1 MGATLKGRTILPG
14 NVSGIAVVS
23 KVGFNTYAS
32 FFDSIHTPS
41 PKAVCA
47 DSGNMDLYG
56 TDLAGKIICLPHTT
70 GSTSSG
76 AVWQRLVKMGNA
88 PLAMLF
94 SKPIDSLAA
103 GGLIVADIW
112 AGKRIVV
119 VDSLGDALLEMVN
132 HGDVVD
138 IREDGVVELCRTR

>member
-1 MGATLKGRTILPG
+1 MGGAINGRAILPG
-14 NVSGIAVVS
+14 NVTGTAVVS

-41 PKAVCA
+41 PRAVCA
-47 DSGNMDLYG
+47 DSGNADLFG
-56 TDLAGKIICLPHTT
+56 TDLAGKIICLPNTT

-88 PLAMLF
+88 PLAILF

-119 VDSLGDALLEMVN
+119 VDRLGDELLEMVN
-132 HGDVVD
+132 PGDVVVV
-138 IREDGVVELCRTR
+138 REDGLVETRPVR